1 MVETVLTLPVKVK
14 NNNEGLGKNQLQCR
28 RYLHKSI
35 PISGKLWQTLTS
47 KKNLLT
53 VKIDHNEEMY
63 FCFISMA
70 FWDNSLCHFVL
81 KFSSK
86 LPKPHYSRL
95 FSSTECSFIKT
106 HFPLLDDNILILTRS
121 FEMPKLSLVS
131 LCFIHEKFPA
141 AGQNFYDK
149 RPIAGTTQP
158 LTNAQCSPS
167 LKRRIN
173 SKSLLISTVM

>member
-70 FWDNSLCHFVL
+70 FWDDSLCHFLL

-121 FEMPKLSLVS
+121 FKMPKLSLVS
-131 LCFIHEKFPA
+131 LCLMFVLHSRKIP
-141 AGQNFYDK
+141 
-149 RPIAGTTQP
+149 
-158 LTNAQCSPS
+158 CSWAEFLWQTPHRGNNTAFN
-167 LKRRIN
+167 KCP
-173 SKSLLISTVM
+173 V

>member
-14 NNNEGLGKNQLQCR
+14 NNNEGLGKNQLQWK

-35 PISGKLWQTLTS
+35 HISGKLWQTLPS

-63 FCFISMA
+63 FCFLSMA
-70 FWDNSLCHFVL
+70 FWDDSLCHFL
-81 KFSSK
+81 LRFSSK

-106 HFPLLDDNILILTRS
+106 HFPLLDDNILIL
-121 FEMPKLSLVS
+121 S
-131 LCFIHEKFPA
+131 LCLMFVLHSRKIPCSWAEFLWQTPHRGNNTAFKKMPSV
-141 AGQNFYDK
+141 
-149 RPIAGTTQP
+149 
-158 LTNAQCSPS
+158 AQA
-167 LKRRIN
+167 
-173 SKSLLISTVM
+173 